1 LLENDDFFKK
11 SEQEA
16 KKNSIF
22 AKEETNSSHPK
33 NHPQPAPANTPAP
46 VPMIKPKL
54 PIMKPKQPK
63 EVAPDYDAHS
73 KDNDND
79 VHVHPEPHQPNK
91 APHKIHHKTP
101 EDDTIPIL
109 PPTTISTDEDVI
121 NNVPTTNEP
130 SEVSEEA
137 STEVIGTYPVRDAA
151 ASTNSATKFGKGLG
165 WMFIL
170 AFGMI
175 LS

>member
-1 LLENDDFFKK
+1 
-11 SEQEA
+11 
-16 KKNSIF
+16 
-22 AKEETNSSHPK
+22 
-33 NHPQPAPANTPAP
+33 
-46 VPMIKPKL
+46 MIKPKL
-54 PIMKPKQPK
+54 PILKPKQPK
-63 EVAPDYDAHS
+63 EVAPDSDAHS

-91 APHKIHHKTP
+91 AAHKIHHKTP

-137 STEVIGTYPVRDAA
+137 STEVTGSYPVRDAA
-151 ASTNSATKFGKGLG
+151 ASTNSATKFGEGLG